1 MVGYLFAVVETYLA
15 CSHASVL
22 VQVRP
27 WRVDDR
33 DVFFLIACISVGSHD
48 QLSSPFITLSLRNK
62 KEPNRMQA

>member
-33 DVFFLIACISVGSHD
+33 DVFFLIACISVGS
-48 QLSSPFITLSLRNK
+48 QPSALLSLHNTIS
-62 KEPNRMQA
+62 